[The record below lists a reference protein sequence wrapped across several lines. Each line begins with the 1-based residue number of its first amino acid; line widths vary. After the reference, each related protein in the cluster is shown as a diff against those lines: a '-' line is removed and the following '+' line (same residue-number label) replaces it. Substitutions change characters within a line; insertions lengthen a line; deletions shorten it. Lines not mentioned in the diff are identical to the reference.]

1 MKRLFLIVLSLFIF
15 SGCEISSDNLTYN
28 QVVESKDK
36 YVGKSIVWQ
45 GSVATELSQI
55 SGIKFWI
62 IDKDHNDN
70 KAWFWAYDKDTSYL
84 PTEAEGKW
92 VSYLLKK
99 YIGSDE
105 HDENT
110 KFEVKGIVKELDC
123 EVADFCVPNIEFIKI
138 KKIK

>member
-1 MKRLFLIVLSLFIF
+1 MKKMVFIALFILII
-15 SGCEISSDNLTYN
+15 SGCKIFLGNLTYN
-28 QVVESKDK
+28 QIVESKDK

-45 GSVATELSQI
+45 GSVTTELSQI

-70 KAWFWAYDKDTSYL
+70 KAWFWAYDKDTLYL

-99 YIGSDE
+99 YTGSDE
-105 HDENT
+105 YDENT

-123 EVADFCVPNIEFIKI
+123 EVADFCVPNIELTKI
-138 KKIK
+138 KRIN